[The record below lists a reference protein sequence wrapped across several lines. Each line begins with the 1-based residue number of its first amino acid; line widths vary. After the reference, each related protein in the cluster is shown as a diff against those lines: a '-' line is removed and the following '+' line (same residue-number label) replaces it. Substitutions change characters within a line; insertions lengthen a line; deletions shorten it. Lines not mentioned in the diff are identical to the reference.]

1 MPRVIRMEPED
12 VFIDLADSL
21 RDMQEDFRTDVFMQL
36 QRYIEEETQTKSAE
50 LCDRLPGDAESY
62 RESIKFRVL
71 EDTPERWVGELYSHH
86 EWARAIEDGT
96 EPHIIEARGGGIGV
110 SEAKKYG
117 KEKGWEIPKNW
128 IPTEEISMSEMRKRS
143 VRENVTPYYGT
154 YNAEVR
160 KRRRRGKS
168 DTWDI
173 KPGTEKIEIVVDPG
187 YERTT
192 REASQGAKAH
202 EYLHAIMQ
210 RTRGKT
216 GPQEATYHHAH
227 TALVDERTDARTKK
241 GDKGYMFIQDWLPE
255 RGGGKNSQTPPY
267 GSKYRKDPQRF
278 QKVEHPGARAFH
290 IFRDTGKH
298 VSDKIETLLSRM
310 QTMLF
315 EKMKRSS

>member
-12 VFIDLADSL
+12 VFVDLADSL

-71 EDTPERWVGELYSHH
+71 EDTPERWVGELYSQH
-86 EWARAIEDGT
+86 EWAHTIEDGT
-96 EPHIIEARGGGIGV
+96 KPHVIEARGNETGYGG
-110 SEAKKYG
+110 A
-117 KEKGWEIPKNW
+117 P
-128 IPTEEISMSEMRKRS
+128 
-143 VRENVTPYYGT
+143 
-154 YNAEVR
+154 
-160 KRRRRGKS
+160 
-168 DTWDI
+168 
-173 KPGTEKIEIVVDPG
+173 
-187 YERTT
+187 
-192 REASQGAKAH
+192 
-202 EYLHAIMQ
+202 
-210 RTRGKT
+210 
-216 GPQEATYHHAH
+216 
-227 TALVDERTDARTKK
+227 AR
-241 GDKGYMFIQDWLPE
+241 GYMYIQDWLPE